1 MKLNKESIVI
11 MLLIVVLT
19 VTAVIVTVNPRV
31 PAGLREGVIAT
42 VNGEEIEE
50 EEYNQ
55 LLDYYLSELRVSY
68 DLTDDMLKKEDEDT
82 GMTLLDSLKSEV
94 LDIII
99 VNQIIAEKAASNNI
113 EVDEGE
119 LEELYEENHLRL
131 MEEDEDYKKMIEDN
145 KIDGDFIKA
154 QMRKNLLG
162 YKYKTFYLDKVEIT
176 DETARAFYDENGE
189 LFHMEEIKARHIL
202 VDEEQLAKDI
212 IKKIDEGEDF
222 AELAMEYSTE
232 PGAQESGGDLGYFS
246 RDVNFVPE
254 FKEAVFALEVG
265 QVSEPV
271 KTEFGYHI
279 ITVEDK
285 VEENVEFE
293 EVIEGIKYSL
303 KETDYQNHIGEI
315 FEEADIVKRDEL

>member
-68 DLTDDMLKKEDEDT
+68 DLTDDTLNKDMGT
-82 GMTLLDSLKSEV
+82 GMTLLDSLKLEV

-99 VNQIIAEKAASNNI
+99 VNQIIAEKAALNNI
-113 EVDEGE
+113 GVDEGE

>member
-265 QVSEPV
+265 QVS
-271 KTEFGYHI
+271 
-279 ITVEDK
+279 
-285 VEENVEFE
+285 
-293 EVIEGIKYSL
+293 
-303 KETDYQNHIGEI
+303 
-315 FEEADIVKRDEL
+315 

>member
-31 PAGLREGVIAT
+31 PAGLREGIIAT

-68 DLTDDMLKKEDEDT
+68 DLTDDTLNKDMGT
-82 GMTLLDSLKSEV
+82 GMTLLDSLKLEV

-113 EVDEGE
+113 GVDEGE

-176 DETARAFYDENGE
+176 DATARAFYDENGE

>member
-68 DLTDDMLKKEDEDT
+68 DLTDDTLNKDMGT
-82 GMTLLDSLKSEV
+82 GMTLLDSLKLEV

-113 EVDEGE
+113 GVDEGE

>member
-31 PAGLREGVIAT
+31 PAGLREGIIAT

-68 DLTDDMLKKEDEDT
+68 DLTDDTLNKDMGT
-82 GMTLLDSLKSEV
+82 GMTLLDSLKLEV

-99 VNQIIAEKAASNNI
+99 VNQIIAEKAALNNI
-113 EVDEGE
+113 GVDEGE

-176 DETARAFYDENGE
+176 DATARAFYDENGE

>member
-68 DLTDDMLKKEDEDT
+68 DLTDDTLNKDMGT
-82 GMTLLDSLKSEV
+82 GMTLLDSLKLEV

-176 DETARAFYDENGE
+176 DETARAFYDGNGE

>member
-68 DLTDDMLKKEDEDT
+68 DLTDDTLNKDMGT
-82 GMTLLDSLKSEV
+82 GMTLLDSLKLEV

-176 DETARAFYDENGE
+176 DATARAFYDENGE

>member
-68 DLTDDMLKKEDEDT
+68 DLTDDTLNKDMGT
-82 GMTLLDSLKSEV
+82 GMTLLDSLKLEV

-113 EVDEGE
+113 GVDEGE

-315 FEEADIVKRDEL
+315 FEGADIVKRDEL

>member
-68 DLTDDMLKKEDEDT
+68 DLTDDTLNKDMGT
-82 GMTLLDSLKSEV
+82 GMTLLDSLKLEV

-99 VNQIIAEKAASNNI
+99 VNQIIAEKAALNNI
-113 EVDEGE
+113 GVDEGE

-176 DETARAFYDENGE
+176 DATARAFYDENGE

>member
-68 DLTDDMLKKEDEDT
+68 DLTDDTLNKDMGT
-82 GMTLLDSLKSEV
+82 GMTLLDSLKLEV

-113 EVDEGE
+113 GVDEGE

-254 FKEAVFALEVG
+254 FKEAAFALEVG

>member
-99 VNQIIAEKAASNNI
+99 VNQIIAEKAALNNI
-113 EVDEGE
+113 GVDEGE

>member
-1 MKLNKESIVI
+1 MKLNKKSIVI
-11 MLLIVVLT
+11 MLLIAVLV

-31 PAGLREGVIAT
+31 PAGLREGIIAT

-55 LLDYYLSELRVSY
+55 LLDYYLSELRAGY
-68 DLTDDMLKKEDEDT
+68 DLTDDTLNKDIGT
-82 GMTLLDSLKSEV
+82 GMTLLDSLKLEV

-99 VNQIIAEKAASNNI
+99 INRIIAEKAASNNI
-113 EVDEGE
+113 GIDEEE
-119 LEELYEENHLRL
+119 LRELYEENHLRL
-131 MEEDEDYKKMIEDN
+131 IEEDEDYKKMIEDN
-145 KIDGDFIKA
+145 KIDGDFIKD
-154 QMRKNLLG
+154 QMRKNLLSH
-162 YKYKTFYLDKVEIT
+162 KYKTFYLDKVKIT
-176 DETARAFYDENGE
+176 DEAAKTFYDENGE
-189 LFHMEEIKARHIL
+189 LFHTEEIKARHIL
-202 VDEEQLAKDI
+202 VDEEQLARDI

-222 AELAMEYSTE
+222 AELAKEYSTE

-246 RDVNFVPE
+246 REINFVPE
-254 FKEAVFALEVG
+254 FKEAAFALEIG

-285 VEENVEFE
+285 IEENVEFE
-293 EVIEGIKYSL
+293 DVIEGIKYSL

-315 FEEADIVKRDEL
+315 FEGADIVKRDEL